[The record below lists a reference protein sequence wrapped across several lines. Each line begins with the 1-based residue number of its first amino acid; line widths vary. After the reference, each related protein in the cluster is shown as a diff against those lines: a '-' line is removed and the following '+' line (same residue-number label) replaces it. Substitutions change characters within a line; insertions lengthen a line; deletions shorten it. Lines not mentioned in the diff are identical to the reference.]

1 MSYIV
6 TVRTDKPD
14 AEVGVYSQDG
24 TQLSYHVW
32 HAHRELSKTL
42 LGVIR
47 DELAKQHATFDDI
60 SQVLVF
66 KGPGS
71 FTGLRIGI
79 TVANSLSYGLGVP
92 IVGIEDEHD
101 WLERGLARIKNGEN
115 DKLVLPAY
123 GAEAHITKQKK

>member
-6 TVRTDKPD
+6 TIRTDKPE
-14 AEVGVYSQDG
+14 AEVGVYASDG

-32 HAHRELSKTL
+32 LAHRELSKTL
-42 LGVIR
+42 LGAIR
-47 DELAKQHATFDDI
+47 DELAKQTATFADI

-79 TVANSLSYGLGVP
+79 TVANTLSYGLGVP
-92 IVGIEDEHD
+92 IVGVADEHE
-101 WLERGLARIKNGEN
+101 WLERGIRRIKDNEN
-115 DKLVLPAY
+115 DKLVLPEY